1 MALTVTA
8 ADVAPV
14 EVFEQWTGP
23 AVEVIT
29 AGQMVR
35 LDTATGKAAL
45 SNGTTAAEARCRG
58 IAINGAS
65 VAGITITA
73 VKRGVIDVG
82 DALGDLAFDQAVYLD
97 NTDGAMGT
105 AAGTVSLVVG
115 RVVPIWGAA
124 TGTADKALHIDL

>member
-23 AVEVIT
+23 AAEAIT

-35 LDTATGKAAL
+35 LDTSTGKATL
-45 SNGTTAAEARCRG
+45 SNATTAAEARTRG
-58 IAINGAS
+58 MAITGANA
-65 VAGITITA
+65 AGVTLTV
-73 VKRGVIDVG
+73 VKRGVLDIGEAMAALDY
-82 DALGDLAFDQAVYLD
+82 DAAIYLD

-105 AAGTVSLVVG
+105 AAGSVSLVVG
-115 RVVPIWGAA
+115 RVVPAWGY
-124 TGTADKALHIDL
+124 TTADKLFHLDV

>member
-1 MALTVTA
+1 MALTITA
-8 ADVAPV
+8 ANVAPV

-45 SNGTTAAEARCRG
+45 SNGTTAAEARVRG

-65 VAGITITA
+65 VAGITVTV
-73 VKRGVIDVG
+73 VKRGVVDLG
-82 DALGDLAFDQAVYLD
+82 DALGDLDFDAAVYLD
-97 NTDGAMGT
+97 NTDGALGT
-105 AAGTVSLVVG
+105 AAGSVSTVVG
-115 RVVPIWGAA
+115 RVVPAWGY
-124 TGTADKALHIDL
+124 TTADKLLHVDL

>member
-1 MALTVTA
+1 MALTITA
-8 ADVAPV
+8 AEVAPV

-23 AVEVIT
+23 AAEVIT
-29 AGQMVR
+29 AWQMVR
-35 LDTATGKAAL
+35 LETTTGKATL

-65 VAGITITA
+65 AAGITITA
-73 VKRGVIDVG
+73 VKAGVVDLG

-97 NTDGAMGT
+97 NTDGALGT

-115 RVVPIWGAA
+115 RVVPSWGY
-124 TGTADKALHIDL
+124 TTADKLLHIDL